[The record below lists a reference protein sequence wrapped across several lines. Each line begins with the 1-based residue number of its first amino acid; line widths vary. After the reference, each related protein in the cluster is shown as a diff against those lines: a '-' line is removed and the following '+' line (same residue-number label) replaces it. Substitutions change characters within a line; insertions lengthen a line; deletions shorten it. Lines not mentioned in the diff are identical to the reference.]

1 MVAVAMA
8 SVSPTPARCV
18 FERPCVFVA
27 PDVNPQTAAPG
38 TVLTFRGRGW
48 RPRSKVQ
55 AEYGSFCPPH
65 QACDGVGLSTTF
77 RTDRRGRFIFRFRF
91 GRRPP
96 RGVRGPVGAGS
107 EEVRF
112 FGSTPRGA
120 RVMRFA
126 TPAPPLSTQQQR
138 AEAARM
144 AVASIALA
152 HDIERARPRTVKT
165 SDRQQEEV
173 LRCQDVIRI
182 ESPTRRGLVIGRV
195 LDAASDAS
203 TYGEAAPEFEAF
215 AARLEAIGI
224 TDPLLGRGASAWI
237 AAIRAPR
244 YVPEP
249 AFCNVLYRW
258 RDTGYAR
265 DAEPVDPATTGLD
278 EDVGASKDIA
288 RAVKRLR
295 DLGVKRST
303 QDLFAGRILGL
314 ENYIEF

>member
-1 MVAVAMA
+1 
-8 SVSPTPARCV
+8 
-18 FERPCVFVA
+18 
-27 PDVNPQTAAPG
+27 
-38 TVLTFRGRGW
+38 
-48 RPRSKVQ
+48 
-55 AEYGSFCPPH
+55 
-65 QACDGVGLSTTF
+65 
-77 RTDRRGRFIFRFRF
+77 
-91 GRRPP
+91 
-96 RGVRGPVGAGS
+96 
-107 EEVRF
+107 
-112 FGSTPRGA
+112 
-120 RVMRFA
+120 
-126 TPAPPLSTQQQR
+126 
-138 AEAARM
+138 M

-152 HDIERARPRTVKT
+152 EDIERARPRTVKT

-173 LRCQDVIRI
+173 GRCQDVIRI

-303 QDLFAGRILGL
+303 QDLFAGRIFGL